1 MVSGVVV
8 VQSKGGLTHNGITLQ
23 MTGRVSVQLT
33 TNSVGLFDA
42 MYNSVK
48 PTILVHSQSVIQPPG
63 KLLVF
68 IN

>member
-48 PTILVHSQSVIQPPG
+48 PITIAHQTVTQAPG
-63 KLLVF
+63 KMLVL
-68 IN
+68 IY